1 MDLLIKILTICLV
14 SIYQKPRLMTA
25 LFIYFLNIFY
35 SGFIPDH
42 HILRY
47 RQLVT
52 RSRMKTASSR
62 SF

>member
-1 MDLLIKILTICLV
+1 MEFTMKILTICLV
-14 SIYQKPRLMTA
+14 SIHQKNCLITA

-35 SGFIPDH
+35 SAFIPDH

-52 RSRMKTASSR
+52 RSRMKTTSSR